1 MNRRHT
7 AIITILLLVISIFV
21 FVNFNRPTSSSMA
34 SCKTHHD
41 TYSVTILA
49 IGNKS
54 FRVLV
59 ADNPGRWEYG
69 LMNVESKKDICGY
82 DGMVF
87 TFPIAMPQT
96 FWNKNTLIDLD
107 MYWMK
112 GNEKVGEGSLPA
124 ITKSGLRTI
133 SSPEAVDG
141 VVEIIR

>member
-1 MNRRHT
+1 MSRR
-7 AIITILLLVISIFV
+7 IIIVVLLLAAISVIMLL
-21 FVNFNRPTSSSMA
+21 NFRKFSANQGN